1 MRFEGQIKRWN
12 DDRGFGFIEPIN
24 GGQEIFVH
32 IKAFP
37 SGTGRP
43 VPNLKVTFEV
53 ELATDSKKQAKNVL
67 LVRPA
72 RSGSRTASKSSAPWG
87 KGSIVALAGFTLTY
101 LVVTLVWG
109 TYLFLALGYVLMS
122 LGCGFSYLKDKSAA
136 EEGEWR
142 TSEATLL
149 VLGLLGGWPGAI
161 VAQQILRHKTSK
173 VSFRVALWATVFL
186 NVGVFIVATTP
197 LLRVGLS

>member
-53 ELATDSKKQAKNVL
+53 EVATDSKKQAKNVL
-67 LVRPA
+67 LVHPA

-87 KGSIVALAGFTLTY
+87 KGSIVALAGFALTY

-109 TYLFLALGYVLMS
+109 THLFLALGYVLMS

-142 TSEATLL
+142 TPEATLL

-161 VAQQILRHKTSK
+161 VAQQMLRHKTSK
-173 VSFRVALWATVFL
+173 VSFRVAFWATVFL